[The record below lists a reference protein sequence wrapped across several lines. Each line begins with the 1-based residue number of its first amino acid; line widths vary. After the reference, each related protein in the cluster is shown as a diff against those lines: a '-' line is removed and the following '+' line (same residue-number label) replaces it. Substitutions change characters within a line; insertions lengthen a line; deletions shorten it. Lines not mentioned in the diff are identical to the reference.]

1 MKLKSI
7 VSTLTITS
15 ALLLSLSTS
24 CLAEEPIQ
32 IAQNRRNRPTQT
44 NGAKNQTYVGI
55 GVSASGLAAYS
66 KIALS
71 DNFSIR
77 PMLLADE
84 FDDDF
89 KGTVIV
95 PLTYDFQQY
104 KVGGA
109 VPFAGIGGGSSTDN
123 FDVGFELTAG
133 IDYPI
138 SKRFTA
144 TGLFN
149 MQLFGDNDIDAVV
162 GLGINL

>member
-1 MKLKSI
+1 MKLRTI
-7 VSTLTITS
+7 ISTLAITS
-15 ALLLSLSTS
+15 AVVLSASA
-24 CLAEEPIQ
+24 CLAQEPIE
-32 IAQNRRNRPTQT
+32 IAQNRRGRPQT
-44 NGAKNQTYVGI
+44 KAQVDNPTYVGV

-109 VPFAGIGGGSSTDN
+109 VPFAGIGGGTSTDN

-138 SKRFTA
+138 SNRFTA